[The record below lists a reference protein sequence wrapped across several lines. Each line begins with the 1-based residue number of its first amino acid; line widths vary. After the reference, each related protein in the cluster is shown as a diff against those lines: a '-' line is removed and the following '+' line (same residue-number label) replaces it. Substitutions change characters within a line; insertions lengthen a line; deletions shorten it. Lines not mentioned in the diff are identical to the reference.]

1 MMNDVVPPIE
11 WEELSMFLDEQLNP
25 KERERLESK
34 LQQSPELQS
43 ALDELRALR
52 SMLRSQ
58 PEIKAPRNYSLSTD
72 TVGIQL
78 KQRKG
83 GSIFPALSFA
93 AVIASLLFVFVFIS
107 DLTYGGPQVYQSTNV
122 IEEQAEMQLM
132 EKSLPESAQSGEEDG
147 GIGEAQP
154 VPIEPEL
161 GELEIMEAETEE
173 LKSSQD
179 ETRQI
184 EPRYQSESQP
194 GEAIDEVNN
203 NLPHLLRYL
212 ILNRMALRTLE
223 IFLVFVAVAAGLGAF
238 YFYRKR
244 D

>member
-173 LKSSQD
+173 LISSQD

>member
-1 MMNDVVPPIE
+1 MMNDVVPPKE

-25 KERERLESK
+25 KDRERLESK

-173 LKSSQD
+173 LISSQD

>member
-1 MMNDVVPPIE
+1 MMNDVVPPKE

-25 KERERLESK
+25 KDRERLESK

-147 GIGEAQP
+147 GIVEVQP
-154 VPIEPEL
+154 VPFEPEL

-184 EPRYQSESQP
+184 EPRYQGESQP
-194 GEAIDEVNN
+194 GEAIDAVNN

-212 ILNRMALRTLE
+212 SSNRIALRILE
-223 IFLVFVAVAAGLGAF
+223 VFLLIFAAAAGLGAF

>member
-1 MMNDVVPPIE
+1 MMNEVVPPKE

-25 KERERLESK
+25 KDNERLESQI
-34 LQQSPELQS
+34 QQSPELQS

-52 SMLRSQ
+52 SLLRSQ
-58 PEIKAPRNYSLSTD
+58 PEIKAPRNYSLSAD
-72 TVGIQL
+72 TVGIQF
-78 KQRKG
+78 KQRNV

-132 EKSLPESAQSGEEDG
+132 EKSFPESALSGEEDG
-147 GIGEAQP
+147 DFGEAPAVPLEP
-154 VPIEPEL
+154 VL

-173 LKSSQD
+173 LKSVQD

-184 EPRYQSESQP
+184 EPRYQGESQP
-194 GEAIDEVNN
+194 GKAIDEVNN

-212 ILNRMALRTLE
+212 ISNRMALRTLE
-223 IFLVFVAVAAGLGAF
+223 IFLFIFAIAAGMGAF